1 MIFLDASYFVALV
14 NETDVHHA
22 QAKEIARKIDS
33 GDYGVPCTTDHILDE
48 SISVA
53 LRKWGKEKA
62 QYVGKTIL
70 NTTHLIITDE
80 HLVLDAW
87 KLFQKTEQKFSF
99 TDCVNIAT
107 CTTFDVDCIATF
119 DEEFRKTDIEVI
131 GAPL

>member
-1 MIFLDASYFVALV
+1 MIFLDASYFIARV

-22 QAKEIARKIDS
+22 HAKEIAHKIDA
-33 GDYGVPCTTDHILDE
+33 GEYGIPCTTDHILDE

-62 QYVGKTIL
+62 CSVGKTIL

-87 KLFQKTEQKFSF
+87 KLFQKTEQAFSF
-99 TDCVNIAT
+99 TDCLNIVT
-107 CTTFDVDCIATF
+107 CTTFDVEHMATF
-119 DEEFRKTDIEVI
+119 DEEFRKTDIHVVGVE
-131 GAPL
+131 G